1 MSSCYNMQTKSRA
14 LASKFPADM
23 VKQGLVNLDGTY
35 ITYPYILIHF
45 IYGFA
50 IADPLKSRPQ
60 LLQNLGL

>member
-1 MSSCYNMQTKSRA
+1 MQTKSRA

-50 IADPLKSRPQ
+50 IADPLEIKTTVAE
-60 LLQNLGL
+60 NLGLL